1 MTVVKNGKAV
11 KTFASRTEYLNE
23 NKAYELLRGTGL
35 APRLLYSYDGCVE
48 RSLVDGPLLS
58 DLITE
63 NAADAPEL
71 MRLFG
76 LFCDWYNAF
85 KEKTGLALGKV
96 RFDSFVLGSE
106 GLVCTDFDYCRA
118 GFTEKDLASAAA
130 QLYIRQQPF
139 SAQSLTL
146 AKLFMLCASEKI
158 KYDPE
163 ALSQRIAPVL
173 RAECKEAGIAYD
185 AVEGEYLSVVCCM
198 AGLVLAGGRYPVSSA
213 VKGLMSA
220 PERFVSVTAEGADV
234 PGGFE
239 PVMTQLSADD
249 SSGRVAEVL
258 KKASQPWTLV
268 LSTNMP
274 EIPAVLTRALLCA
287 EKDEAE
293 AVMVEAGGKVR
304 DFPVLLRTK
313 AAAYDLEYGSEN
325 GKKTMT
331 GALSRRPVK
340 IVKLESLEVQAP
352 PKEV

>member
-1 MTVVKNGKAV
+1 MTVIKNGKAV

-35 APRLLYSYDGCVE
+35 APRLLYSYDGCIE
-48 RSLVDGPLLS
+48 HSLVEGPQLSYLLS
-58 DLITE
+58 E
-63 NAADAPEL
+63 ADSNAPEL

-85 KEKTGLALGKV
+85 KEKTGLCLGKV
-96 RFDSFVLGSE
+96 RFESFVSGTE
-106 GLVCTDFDYCRA
+106 GLVCTDFDNCRT
-118 GFTEKDLASAAA
+118 GFTENDIASAVS
-130 QLYIRQQPF
+130 QLFIKPQPF
-139 SAQSLTL
+139 SAQGLTL

-163 ALSQRIAPVL
+163 ILTQRIMPVL
-173 RAECKEAGIAYD
+173 KQECREAGVAFD
-185 AVEGEYLSVVCCM
+185 EEEGEYLRVVCCM
-198 AGLVLAGGRYPVSSA
+198 AGLVLAGGRYPVQSCT
-213 VKGLMSA
+213 KGLMSA
-220 PERFVSVTAEGADV
+220 PERFISVKEKSSDM

-239 PVMTQLSADD
+239 QVVTGLTAEDSA
-249 SSGRVAEVL
+249 GRVAEVL
-258 KKASQPWTLV
+258 RKASQPWTLV

-287 EKDEAE
+287 EKDETE

-313 AAAYDLEYGSEN
+313 AAAYDLELGSAN
-325 GKKTMT
+325 GKKTVT

-352 PKEV
+352 RKDV

>member
-1 MTVVKNGKAV
+1 MTVIKNGKAV

-35 APRLLYSYDGCVE
+35 APKLLYSYDGCIE

-58 DLITE
+58 DLIAE
-63 NAADAPEL
+63 KAADAPEL

-85 KEKTGLALGKV
+85 KGKTGLALGKV
-96 RFDSFVLGSE
+96 RFENFVLGAE
-106 GLVCTDFDYCRA
+106 GLVCTDFDDCRA

-139 SAQSLTL
+139 SAQDLTL
-146 AKLFMLCASEKI
+146 VKLFMLCASEKI

-163 ALSQRIAPVL
+163 VLSQRMAPVL
-173 RAECKEAGIAYD
+173 KAECREAGIAYD
-185 AVEGEYLSVVCCM
+185 EAEGEYLSVICCM

-213 VKGLMSA
+213 TKGLMSA
-220 PERFVSVTAEGADV
+220 PERYVSVTAEKTDV

-239 PVMTQLSADD
+239 SVRTQFAADD
-249 SSGRVAEVL
+249 SAGRVAEAL
-258 KKASQPWTLV
+258 RKTSQPWTLV

-274 EIPAVLTRALLCA
+274 EIPAVLTRALMCA

-293 AVMVEAGGKVR
+293 AVMVEAGGKLR

-325 GKKTMT
+325 GRKTMS

-340 IVKLESLEVQAP
+340 IVKLESLESQAP
-352 PKEV
+352 AKEV